1 MTILDTDDHVRP
13 ADALDVLLGE
23 LLDLQHD
30 LADTV
35 VWLAETWPADLRA
48 PALTHQVTAG
58 PRYGHRLW
66 VYLNDAA
73 ELRRAAAT
81 LGVPLLVD
89 ASTSGH
95 GDRWVRAV
103 RSFGRVEVE
112 AFGPAALIDGEA
124 GS

>member
-1 MTILDTDDHVRP
+1 MTILDTDDVRP
-13 ADALDVLLGE
+13 GDALDGLLGE

-48 PALTHQVTAG
+48 PGLTHQVTAG

-66 VYLNDAA
+66 VYLDTVA

-81 LGVPLLVD
+81 LGVPLRVD
-89 ASTSGH
+89 APTGGQ

-112 AFGPAALIDGEA
+112 AFGPAQLIEGEA

>member
-1 MTILDTDDHVRP
+1 VRP
-13 ADALDVLLGE
+13 ADHLDGLLGE

-48 PALTHQVTAG
+48 PGLTHQVTAG

-66 VYLNDAA
+66 VYLDNAA

-112 AFGPAALIDGEA
+112 AFGPAAPTAGEG

>member
-1 MTILDTDDHVRP
+1 MTILDTDDVRP

-35 VWLAETWPADLRA
+35 VWLAETWPAGLR
-48 PALTHQVTAG
+48 PPGLTHQVTPG

-66 VYLNDAA
+66 VYLDNAA

-89 ASTSGH
+89 APTTAQ
-95 GDRWVRAV
+95 GDRWVRAI

-112 AFGPAALIDGEA
+112 AFGPARLIEDEA